1 MPDVPAFRRLLRQE
15 DYREFQTS
23 LGYGWRLDQCA
34 VTQMCQ
40 VLPGPGEGRMQAGW
54 AFHCMQA
61 HMAPIGPLTPLFS
74 QSRAVI
80 PTPWLRVQPPYLSV
94 SVTRQAQW
102 WYPELSAGE
111 AEKGGS
117 LGVID

>member
-15 DYREFQTS
+15 DSREFQT
-23 LGYGWRLDQCA
+23 DQCA
-34 VTQMCQ
+34 VTRMCR
-40 VLPGPGEGRMQAGW
+40 VLSGPREGGMKAGW
-54 AFHCMQA
+54 AFRCMQA
-61 HMAPIGPLTPLFS
+61 HMVPIGPLTCSFS
-74 QSRAVI
+74 QSQAVI
-80 PTPWLRVQPPYLSV
+80 PTPRLRVQPPYLSV